1 MYPQAQSLKMSPPSY
16 YFVNHTR
23 KEFCVFDNMIS
34 IFFSLD
40 NAIANNPGWKN
51 TDKIIIESELAGY
64 THLVEF
70 MINTQG
76 YTDLDY
82 QGEDA

>member
-1 MYPQAQSLKMSPPSY
+1 
-16 YFVNHTR
+16 VNDTR
-23 KEFCVFDNMIS
+23 KEFCLFDNYIS

-64 THLVEF
+64 TSLIEYL
-70 MINTQG
+70 INERG
-76 YTDLDY
+76 YKDLDSIGWGY
-82 QGEDA
+82 

>member
-1 MYPQAQSLKMSPPSY
+1 MSPPCY

-23 KEFCVFDNMIS
+23 KEFCLFDNEIS
-34 IFFSLD
+34 ISFSMS

-51 TDKIIIESELAGY
+51 TDTICIDSELAGE
-64 THLVEF
+64 TSLIEF
-70 MINTQG
+70 LMNDKG

-82 QGEDA
+82 YE

>member
-1 MYPQAQSLKMSPPSY
+1 MSPPCY

-23 KEFCVFDNMIS
+23 KEFCLFDNYIS

-40 NAIANNPGWKN
+40 NAITNNPGWKN
-51 TDKIIIESELAGY
+51 TDKIIIESELAGA
-64 THLVEF
+64 TNLLEF
-70 MINTQG
+70 MINTEG

>member
-1 MYPQAQSLKMSPPSY
+1 MSPPCY
-16 YFVNHTR
+16 YFVNDTR
-23 KEFCVFDNMIS
+23 KEFCLFDNYIS

-64 THLVEF
+64 TSLIEYL
-70 MINTQG
+70 INERG
-76 YTDLDY
+76 YKDLDSIGWGY
-82 QGEDA
+82 